1 MSKKE
6 KIQIEN
12 NILWKDRKRILGM
25 PISFTKYTIDDDRLY
40 MQQGF
45 FKTEINEILLYRILD
60 VKSSRTLGQK
70 IFGVGTVTLYC
81 ADQSNRT
88 LELKNVK
95 NPLQVHKFVSEIV
108 ERERRQKG
116 VAGAEMVGAAGMN
129 LMGMD
134 GECDCGHDGDISFED
149 FGNNN

>member
-1 MSKKE
+1 MGKKE
-6 KIQIEN
+6 KVQLEN

-25 PISFTKYTIDDDRLY
+25 PISFTKYTVDDDRIY
-40 MQQGF
+40 IQEGF
-45 FKTEINEILLYRILD
+45 FKTEINEILLYRVLD

-95 NPLQVHKFVSEIV
+95 NSMQVHKFISEIT
-108 ERERRQKG
+108 ERERREKG
-116 VAGAEMVGAAGMN
+116 ITGREMVGTAGVDITDI
-129 LMGMD
+129 D
-134 GECDCGHDGDISFED
+134 GDCDCDHDISFED
-149 FGNNN
+149 FGK

>member
-1 MSKKE
+1 MSKKQ
-6 KIQIEN
+6 KTQIEN

-40 MQQGF
+40 LQVGF
-45 FKTEINEILLYRILD
+45 FKTEVNEILLYRILD

-95 NPLQVHKFVSEIV
+95 NSLQVHKFISEIV
-108 ERERRQKG
+108 ERERREKNILG
-116 VAGAEMVGAAGMN
+116 REMVGTAGVDITDV
-129 LMGMD
+129 GGD
-134 GECDCGHDGDISFED
+134 CDCDHDHDISFED
-149 FGNNN
+149 FNN